1 MGVRD
6 TKGVLDWTDLAT
18 RAWNMKHDHD
28 MINGV

>member
-6 TKGVLDWTDLAT
+6 TKGVLDTFSDHE
-18 RAWNMKHDHD
+18 NMEHEARSH